1 VSDPG
6 RSGTRRFVFSAFLLL
21 IGVIVGIELGSEFH
35 IVPSGEAVGNEPKIM
50 KPLMKPGERISSE
63 QAFVAVSKAVTPAV
77 VNISAKR
84 RARRDE
90 DSFPF
95 EGPLKRFFGENFG
108 GQRPPRER
116 RGEGM
121 GSGVIIESDGLIV
134 TNNHVI
140 EDADEIIVLLADKR
154 EFKGTVVGTDP
165 KSDLA
170 VIRINAKGLPTIP
183 WGDSSG
189 LQVGE
194 YILAVGNP
202 FGLTQTV
209 TMGIISAVGRANI
222 GLTDYEDFIQT
233 DAAIN
238 PGNSGGAM
246 VNIQGEL
253 IGINTAIFTRSGGYM
268 GIGFAVPSD
277 MVRSIVGSLVKSGK
291 VVRGWLGV
299 AIQEVTPQIAKSFGL
314 KEARGALVS
323 EVMANSPA
331 EKAGFQAGDVI
342 LSFAGE
348 AVADTNQLRHV
359 VAKALAGDKVK
370 VEVVRESQALDLV
383 VLIEVQPKDLF
394 ARRSRTPHEVRPKL
408 SALLEGVTV
417 GELTEALADRLSLDT
432 TLSGVV
438 ILEVERG
445 SNAEEAGLRKADLI
459 LEINRLA
466 IKSLD
471 DYEAALSTADK
482 MNPILLLVR
491 RQDRTLFLTVSP

>member
-1 VSDPG
+1 MPEPG
-6 RSGTRRFVFSAFLLL
+6 RGGTRRFVFSAFLLL
-21 IGVIVGIELGSEFH
+21 VGVIVGLELGSKFR
-35 IVPSGEAVGNEPKIM
+35 IVPSGEAVGNEPRVIIPHEIIK
-50 KPLMKPGERISSE
+50 SE
-63 QAFVAVSKAVTPAV
+63 QAFVSVSKAVTPAV

-84 RARRDE
+84 RAPEDE
-90 DSFPF
+90 SGFPF
-95 EGPLKRFFGENFG
+95 GGPLKRFFGENFG
-108 GQRPPRER
+108 RQSPPHER

-140 EDADEIIVLLADKR
+140 EDADEIVVVLSDKR
-154 EFKGTVVGTDP
+154 EFKGVVVGTDP

-194 YILAVGNP
+194 YILAIGNP

-277 MVRSIVGSLVKSGK
+277 MVRSIVNSLVKSGK

-299 AIQEVTPQIAKSFGL
+299 AIQEVTPQIAKSFDL

-323 EVMANSPA
+323 EVMAGSPA
-331 EKAGFQAGDVI
+331 EKAGFEAGDVI
-342 LSFAGE
+342 LSFGGE
-348 AVADTNQLRHV
+348 AVADTNQLRHI
-359 VAKALAGDKVK
+359 VAKALAGDHVK
-370 VEVVRESQALDLV
+370 VQVIRENQALDLV

-394 ARRSRTPHEVRPKL
+394 ARRSRAPHQAQPK
-408 SALLEGVTV
+408 SSELLEGVTV
-417 GELTEALADRLSLDT
+417 SELNAALAEQLSLDT
-432 TLSGVV
+432 GLTGVV
-438 ILEVERG
+438 ILKVEPG
-445 SNAEEAGLRKADLI
+445 SHAEEAGLRKADLI
-459 LEINRLA
+459 LEVNRKA

-471 DYEAALSTADK
+471 NYESALSKVDK
-482 MNPILLLVR
+482 TRPILLLVR
-491 RQDRTLFLTVSP
+491 RQDRTLFLTVTP